1 MSTGYLTLLKEYVI
15 SHMSYGFGKLS
26 EDRQAFIN
34 SIAVEDSAAG
44 TAVRDFFGGVLTA
57 VSLKELK
64 EADAKYDAGIRELAK
79 KKMKPEPEYQIAL
92 WNLGEAEAY
101 AVRMAYAFFVF
112 EDMEYIA
119 SVFSDDRNARYLTPG
134 LLALCCG
141 EDADPLH
148 WYKILGHGSVLAVF
162 ILDTYSLEK
171 EDGEQTNSD
180 PAAFSRRRIAL
191 NRRMEAVMMG
201 DHRWASSYAGVLKPV
216 FPKDTSEEWIGK
228 FDDALLKWMNERTD
242 DEKASAG
249 VLCVYGKEGSGRKT
263 LIRHTAKRLELALG
277 FADIEKLEEIS
288 VGVAPEER
296 RRLLTGLVREMIL
309 YSLVPVMVTD
319 CRDKERAEEVMKL
332 TAEMVELA
340 LRFFPMVL
348 IVSGDRRIFDLDGG
362 VAFLERPE
370 LTLLESRDFWEKKSK
385 AYKLADKD
393 IPGLMAN
400 RFTLTPGKIAKSL
413 EMSELQTL
421 MDGRK
426 KITLDTLTEA
436 CYQVLEQRM
445 GDKAVYIPPNYTMED
460 LILPPRQKKK
470 LQDICDLVRY
480 KSKVLEE
487 WGIDEKMPY
496 GRGISAA
503 FIGAPGTGKTMA
515 AQVLSAELGLRLY
528 KVNLSGVVSKYV
540 GETEKRL
547 NEIFDEAEKSQVIL
561 FFDEADVL
569 FGKRS
574 EVKDSNDKYSNMEV
588 AFLLQ
593 KMENYNGITII
604 ATNLFQHF
612 DEAFKRRL
620 KSVVEFSLPDE
631 ATRKTLWQSMIP
643 DKLPTE
649 EVDFDYLASHFE
661 LSGSNIRN
669 IIFQA
674 AFYAAAKDK
683 AMGMEEI
690 IPAVANEYSKLGKT
704 ISREDVDEY
713 YMYLE
718 G

>member
-1 MSTGYLTLLKEYVI
+1 MNTEYLTLLKEYVVK
-15 SHMSYGFGKLS
+15 HMSYGFGRLP
-26 EDRQAFIN
+26 EERQAFIN
-34 SIAVEDSAAG
+34 ALSGEDSSAG
-44 TAVRDFFGGVLTA
+44 ARIRSFFEGAPESISREELSDCDKTFLVGIKDLT
-57 VSLKELK
+57 
-64 EADAKYDAGIRELAK
+64 K
-79 KKMKPEPEYQIAL
+79 KKVTPEAEYQISL
-92 WNLGEAEAY
+92 WDLDEREAF
-101 AVRMAYAFFVF
+101 VFRMACAFFVF
-112 EDMEYIA
+112 EDMTMAA
-119 SVFSDDRNARYLTPG
+119 SVFADDRTVTYLTPG
-134 LLALCCG
+134 LLELCSG
-141 EDADPLH
+141 SDAYMED
-148 WYKILGHGSVLAVF
+148 WYKILGSGSRLSTF
-162 ILDTYSLEK
+162 ILDTDSL
-171 EDGEQTNSD
+171 GERDIPGEVSAT
-180 PAAFSRRRIAL
+180 FSGRRIAL
-191 NRRMEAVMMG
+191 DRRMEAVVMG
-201 DHRWASSYAGVLKPV
+201 DHRFPLTYGKVLKAS
-216 FPKDTSEEWIGK
+216 FPGSANETFIGK
-228 FDDALLKWMNERTD
+228 FDDTLFKWMSGKMED
-242 DEKASAG
+242 DAASSGAL
-249 VLCVYGKEGSGRKT
+249 LCVYGRIGSGRRT
-263 LIRHTAKRLELALG
+263 LIRHTAKKLGLGLG
-277 FADIEKLEEIS
+277 FVNAEALADSIEETGNAGREKKLAGII
-288 VGVAPEER
+288 
-296 RRLLTGLVREMIL
+296 RELIL
-309 YSLVPVMVTD
+309 FSLMPVVITD
-319 CRDKERAEEVMKL
+319 CRDRDRSEAVKRLAEDIIEHVR
-332 TAEMVELA
+332 
-340 LRFFPMVL
+340 RFFPMVIIL
-348 IVSGDRRIFDLDGG
+348 VDEKMTFDLDGI
-362 VAFLERPE
+362 AYLERPD
-370 LTLLESRDFWEKKSK
+370 LTLLEAKEFWEQSSK
-385 AYKLADKD
+385 GYKFSDKD
-393 IPGLMAN
+393 IIGSMAN
-400 RFTLTPGKIAKSL
+400 RFTLTPGKIVKSL
-413 EMSELQTL
+413 EMAGLQAQ
-421 MDGRK
+421 MEGKK
-426 KITLDTLTEA
+426 KISGEILNDA
-436 CYQVLEQRM
+436 CYQVLEQKM
-445 GDKAVYIPPNYTMED
+445 GDKAVYVPAKYTMDD
-460 LILPPRQKKK
+460 LILAPRQKKK
-470 LQDICDLVRY
+470 LKDICDLVRY
-480 KSKVLEE
+480 KYRVLEE
-487 WGIDEKMPY
+487 WGMDGKMSY

-515 AQVLSAELGLRLY
+515 AQVLAKELGLRLY